1 MGVVVVTFVLMRA
14 LPGDPA
20 AYFAGNAASKEA
32 IEEVRVK
39 LGLDKS
45 LPEQFVVYVRDL
57 ARGDLGQS
65 VTTGQPVRKELL
77 SRLPASLELTL
88 TALLLAVLVALPAG
102 VLAATRPGSVLDQ
115 AIRVLTT
122 AGVSLPT
129 FFTGLLLVYVFYY
142 LLGWAPSPTGRLDS
156 LFPTPPSVTG
166 FYLADAFIARDLPIF
181 RACLRQLTLPAVT
194 MALFVMAPLARMTR
208 ASMLGVL
215 GSDFSKRFPV
225 AIPGEGRRAGHELH
239 AVDDVSFSIARG
251 ECVGLV
257 GESSCGKSTLVKLIT
272 RLLDATDGRIWFDG
286 HDIGMVPAERFA
298 RAPARA
304 QIQMVFQD
312 PTDSLNPR
320 FTAFHTIAD
329 PLRRLGAHSA
339 PDAIAARVHEL
350 ADLVGLPRELLRR
363 YPHQLSGGQ
372 KQRVGIAR
380 AVALEPALLVLDEP
394 TSALDVS
401 VQAVILK
408 LLEDLR
414 RRLGMS
420 YLFVSHD
427 LNVVRLLA
435 DRVLVMYLGRLVEVG
450 PVDGVFARPR
460 HPYTQA
466 LLSSMPA
473 PPPDGAA
480 RATSAT
486 SRSSRIRLSGEPRSP
501 IDPDPNVCR
510 FYGRCPEGFARCGQ
524 QMPVLR
530 RVERSAEDAQTGSPD
545 AWSDAASERGDHLVA
560 CHLA

>member
-1 MGVVVVTFVLMRA
+1 M
-14 LPGDPA
+14 
-20 AYFAGNAASKEA
+20 
-32 IEEVRVK
+32 
-39 LGLDKS
+39 
-45 LPEQFVVYVRDL
+45 
-57 ARGDLGQS
+57 
-65 VTTGQPVRKELL
+65 
-77 SRLPASLELTL
+77 
-88 TALLLAVLVALPAG
+88 
-102 VLAATRPGSVLDQ
+102 
-115 AIRVLTT
+115 LTT
-122 AGVSLPT
+122 AGVSLPN

-156 LFPTPPSVTG
+156 LFPTPPSVPHSWVLPG
-166 FYLADAFIARDLPIF
+166 RCLHRPRPPDLP
-181 RACLRQLTLPAVT
+181 RLPETAATLPAVT
-194 MALFVMAPLARMTR
+194 MALFVPALLARMTR
-208 ASMLGVL
+208 ASMLGGL

-257 GESSCGKSTLVKLIT
+257 GESSRGKSTLVKLIT

-286 HDIGMVPAERFA
+286 HDIGMVPAERFW

-329 PLRRLGAHSA
+329 PLRKLGAHSA

-466 LLSSMPA
+466 LLSSMRSAAPGRGGTGDERDQPVLAHPA
-473 PPPDGAA
+473 LW
-480 RATSAT
+480 RATEPH
-486 SRSSRIRLSGEPRSP
+486 RPRSQ
-501 IDPDPNVCR
+501 R
-510 FYGRCPEGFARCGQ
+510 
-524 QMPVLR
+524 MPVLWPLSGGLR
-530 RVERSAEDAQTGSPD
+530 ALRSADASSQARGENACGRCATDSAGPMPGPMP
-545 AWSDAASERGDHLVA
+545 ASERGDHLVA